1 MDKNGIVEKIKNSG
15 KKLKDFRPERAG
27 LTSYFESLQANGKT
41 LVATVIAA
49 VFVML
54 FFACVIFFLHV
65 KGPEEVM
72 VPEVRGKELTDA
84 LLEMQK

>member
-49 VFVML
+49 VFV
-54 FFACVIFFLHV
+54 CCFLHV
-65 KGPEEVM
+65 
-72 VPEVRGKELTDA
+72 
-84 LLEMQK
+84 